1 MNKHNNQTM
10 DMIEDVYR
18 NANMAPILP
27 CKLSKP
33 KPEHKSPMKINMQRR
48 LHKILVKST
57 TVELL
62 SVTLGWD

>member
-1 MNKHNNQTM
+1 MS
-10 DMIEDVYR
+10 EDVYM

-33 KPEHKSPMKINMQRR
+33 KPEHKSPMKINMRR
-48 LHKILVKST
+48 GLHRIPMKST

-62 SVTLGWD
+62 SVNLG